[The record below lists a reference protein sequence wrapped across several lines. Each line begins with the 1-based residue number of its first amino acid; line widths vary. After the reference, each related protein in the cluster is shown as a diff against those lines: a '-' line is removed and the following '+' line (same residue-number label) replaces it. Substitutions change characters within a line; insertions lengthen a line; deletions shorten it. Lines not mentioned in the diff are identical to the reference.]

1 MTQDFIKA
9 LLINAAY
16 QGATAV
22 CESVQGGNT
31 IPIDPLIQD
40 AGLQNKGV
48 MVYEEA
54 KVQYAALC
62 RAFED
67 KTGVWPD
74 PKVSPDPSTVSPPK
88 TSAAPLDPVAIAGL
102 LANVL
107 TKAVPGNKTVSTIAD
122 VVSALSTVAGTA
134 ATIKAPGQELPTTPA
149 PAAPPAS
156 GVNATH

>member
-1 MTQDFIKA
+1 MKDLIKA
-9 LLINAAY
+9 VLINAAY

-22 CESVQGGNT
+22 CDSIQGGNS

-54 KVQYAALC
+54 KVQYAAVC

-74 PKVSPDPSTVSPPK
+74 PKVTEPDPTSSSTG
-88 TSAAPLDPVAIAGL
+88 SAAPAKLDPVAIAGV
-102 LANVL
+102 LASVL

-122 VVSALSTVAGTA
+122 VVSALSAVAGTA
-134 ATIKAPGQELPTTPA
+134 GPIKAPGQELPATPA
-149 PAAPPAS
+149 
-156 GVNATH
+156 ATK